1 MSEKMLIVVK
11 NWMNGKQVF
20 NKERLPPRDKEL
32 QVYANEQHLVT
43 RTQNCNVHL
52 LVEKRYWLKEKG
64 IRKSIDVNS
73 SKTIDR

>member
-43 RTQNCNVHL
+43 RTQNCHVHL
-52 LVEKRYWLKEKG
+52 LVEKDG